1 MMNEQI
7 GSTNVGSVPRP
18 EQVEDKRENATTGC
32 CFGRWIVAVYEFCK
46 SIKQKYNN
54 WQARKTGNPLSA
66 EPYKQLLR
74 DYNISDVF
82 VAVSG
87 ENNKLGQGGLST
99 IERYQVTGEDN
110 QPHEIAYKSPD
121 ISGALN
127 VPAYAMSGDKFLD
140 VVAQKRMNQE
150 KMVIGKLSH
159 PNIISP
165 VFLDEK
171 NEFAATKTVFKAR
184 TLSEEEK
191 NSLKEGIASGDDKP
205 GFDFDFEVI
214 ESVTTGPGG
223 ILLPVADK
231 SLRAHLSE
239 DPLTAVQKDCVIRE
253 LTAAIR
259 HMHENGCVHL
269 DIKPESIL
277 RKGDKWLL
285 CGFGIARH
293 FSQLYRASQDSMP
306 LMIKTGSSGEI
317 LFGTPGYISPQMYA
331 RRLLQRS
338 NLDVQELYGPDIFA
352 GKDVPPFTTDAR
364 HTDAYS
370 LGIVLFEILTGAN
383 PTPDDGSLD
392 NRDFAEIP
400 VFFQQHV
407 DRLLDE
413 HREAIG
419 NYYDV
424 VAGLLKSDCSHRMT
438 VAEAEEHLAQIAR
451 AD

>member
-1 MMNEQI
+1 MMNEQM
-7 GSTNVGSVPRP
+7 GSINGGSVPLP
-18 EQVEDKRENATTGC
+18 EQVEDKRENTTTGC

-46 SIKQKYNN
+46 SIKQKYYN
-54 WQARKTGNPLSA
+54 WQAR

-82 VAVSG
+82 MAPSG
-87 ENNKLGQGGLST
+87 ENIILGQGMLSSV
-99 IERYQVTGEDN
+99 ERYQVTGEDN
-110 QPHEIAYKSPD
+110 QPYEIAYKSPD

-127 VPAYAMSGDKFLD
+127 DHAYAMSGEELLKE
-140 VVAQKRMNQE
+140 VAQERVNQE
-150 KMVIGKLSH
+150 KQVIAKLSH

-171 NEFAATKTVFKAR
+171 NEFAAKKTVFKTG

-191 NSLKEGIASGDDKP
+191 NSLKESIPSGKSKP
-205 GFDFDFEVI
+205 DFDFEVI

-223 ILLPVADK
+223 IPLPVADK

-239 DPLTAVQKDCVIRE
+239 DPLTAVQKDCAIRE
-253 LTAAIR
+253 LAAAIG
-259 HMHENGCVHL
+259 HMHKNGYIHL
-269 DIKPESIL
+269 NIKPENIL
-277 RKGDKWLL
+277 RKGDEWLL
-285 CGFGIARH
+285 CDFGIAMH
-293 FSQLYRASQDSMP
+293 FSQLYRASEDSMP
-306 LMIKTGSSGEI
+306 LMTKSGSSGEI

-331 RRLLQRS
+331 RRLLQHS
-338 NLDVQELYGPDIFA
+338 SADVQEFYGPDIFA

-370 LGIVLFEILTGAN
+370 LGIVLFEILTGVN
-383 PTPDDGSLD
+383 PTPDDEILEK
-392 NRDFAEIP
+392 RDFAEIP
-400 VFFQQHV
+400 ASYQEHV
-407 DRLLDE
+407 DMLLDE

-438 VAEAEEHLAQIAR
+438 VAEAEDHLARIAR
-451 AD
+451 PD